1 MNRKVVWCYLA
12 IFSCYFT
19 NINAQE
25 TPQHQ
30 SQFKA
35 WHPTMAAKPLTEAS
49 AKFSESLVTSS
60 IDDIANTATTFTTEP
75 EQLRTVLLNNEGSIT
90 LSLPLPNGELVDFI
104 LTPSGIM
111 APDLATKYSQIKTYT
126 GVEVNNPAHHGRFDI
141 TPNGFHSM
149 FLYQGQWIF
158 IEPETALVAAIT
170 DSNNHSKAAK
180 SSTLVRD
187 FSQQGSYSSYIG
199 KKTQL
204 TERGDYQFHPPKQ
217 SRGLYNE
224 MDNAIS
230 AETVETSGKSAKSS
244 PSQSAIKTYRL
255 AISAAAEYTAYNGG
269 TVDSAMA
276 EIITL
281 VNRLNEVYQRDLAVK
296 LELVA
301 DNDQLIFTNSSTD
314 PFENNSDDG
323 DLNTDVIDGIIG
335 NINYDIGHIVSTRG
349 GGLAVLGAVC
359 STFNKGN
366 GVTGAN
372 RPNNDSFYIDYVAHE
387 IGHQFG
393 ANHSFNGTKSGC
405 SGNRIGNAA
414 YEVGSGS
421 TIMGYAGL
429 CGNENLQG
437 SSDAYFHSKSIET
450 ITDFIITGN
459 GRRCGTTASAVNN
472 TAIVDAGNDYTIPA
486 HTPFELIGSATDED
500 NDVLTYSWEQIDLGT
515 ESSSN
520 AEHIDDGSRPLFRAW
535 SPVSTSNRV
544 LPKLDDVLANTSSI
558 GEVLPTTDRTI
569 NFRLLVRDDQG
580 GVSYDDN
587 VLTVVNTGEAFA
599 VNSPLSSDTWVS
611 NQQAISWQV
620 AQTDTSP
627 ISCASVD
634 ISLSTD
640 GGNTF
645 EHNLASDIT
654 NSGNANISLAPF
666 CDGSIDS
673 ANARVKVACSDNI
686 FFAVNS
692 GNFTVSKNTVADD
705 IGITAQQA
713 LAIEQGE
720 SITLNTSMFSYRCQ
734 TPTSL
739 VIVAGDNYTVSENTL
754 TPNSDFF
761 GTLSV
766 SLRTQFGS
774 DNSDV
779 FIATITVTE
788 FIEPEPTEPEP
799 TEPEPEPISKV
810 ESSSSGSVFWLLASG
825 LIVVIRRVR
834 YVDTIFVKAV
844 ATTIAKVTVK
854 ESCND

>member
-1 MNRKVVWCYLA
+1 
-12 IFSCYFT
+12 
-19 NINAQE
+19 
-25 TPQHQ
+25 
-30 SQFKA
+30 
-35 WHPTMAAKPLTEAS
+35 
-49 AKFSESLVTSS
+49 
-60 IDDIANTATTFTTEP
+60 
-75 EQLRTVLLNNEGSIT
+75 
-90 LSLPLPNGELVDFI
+90 
-104 LTPSGIM
+104 M
-111 APDLATKYSQIKTYT
+111 APELAAKYSQIKTYT
-126 GVEVNNPAHHGRFDI
+126 GVQVTNSTHRGRFDI
-141 TPNGFHSM
+141 TPNGFHGM
-149 FLYQGQWIF
+149 FWYQEQWIF
-158 IEPETALVAAIT
+158 IEPEAEQTSAVT
-170 DSNNHSKAAK
+170 DNDDQNKVEK
-180 SSTLVRD
+180 SSLLVQK
-187 FSQQGSYSSYIG
+187 FSQQDRYLTYIG
-199 KKTQL
+199 KKVQL
-204 TERGDYQFHPPKQ
+204 AERADYQFHAPKRALNFAIEEDGKADNI
-217 SRGLYNE
+217 SVELNE
-224 MDNAIS
+224 
-230 AETVETSGKSAKSS
+230 KSAKSA

-255 AISAAAEYTAYNGG
+255 AISAAAEYTTYNGG

-301 DNDQLIFTNSSTD
+301 DNDQLIFTDSSTD

-335 NINYDIGHIVSTRG
+335 NANYDIGHIVSTRG

-393 ANHSFNGTKSGC
+393 ANHSFNGTNSAC
-405 SGNRIGNAA
+405 SGNRVSSAA

-450 ITDFIITGN
+450 ITNFITTGN
-459 GRRCGTTASAVNN
+459 GRRCGSTVSETNN

-486 HTPFELIGSATDED
+486 HTPFELVGSATDED

-515 ESSSN
+515 ESSSS

-544 LPKLDDVLANTSSI
+544 LPKLDDLLANSSTI

-599 VNSPLSSDTWVS
+599 VNSPLSSDLWVS
-611 NQQAISWQV
+611 NQQVINWQV
-620 AQTDTSP
+620 AQTDTNP
-627 ISCASVD
+627 INCASVD

-640 GGNTF
+640 GGNIF
-645 EHNLASDIT
+645 EHNLASAIP
-654 NSGNANISLAPF
+654 NSGSGNISLAPF
-666 CDGSIDS
+666 CGGSIDS
-673 ANARVKVACSDNI
+673 TTARVKVACSDNI

-705 IGITAQQA
+705 IGITAQQT

-788 FIEPEPTEPEP
+788 VIEPEPEPEPEPTEPEP
-799 TEPEPEPISKV
+799 TEPEPTEPEPTTEVKK
-810 ESSSSGSVFWLLASG
+810 SSSSGSVFWLLAAG
-825 LIVVIRRVR
+825 LIFVVRRVR
-834 YVDTIFVKAV
+834 YVDTIAVKVAATI
-844 ATTIAKVTVK
+844 ATTTATKVTVK
-854 ESCND
+854 RSRHD